1 MQTHN
6 MIVVS
11 FNLYPF
17 VVTVLGVMR
26 NIDERMFAHRGPRE
40 LQVTWKQIYLE
51 LLKELHELYTG
62 REMAENIPEHFK

>member
-1 MQTHN
+1 MQTYN
-6 MIVVS
+6 MNVVS

-26 NIDERMFAHRGPRE
+26 NIDEQTFAHRGPRE

-51 LLKELHELYTG
+51 LLNELHELYTG
-62 REMAENIPEHFK
+62 REMAENVPEHFK